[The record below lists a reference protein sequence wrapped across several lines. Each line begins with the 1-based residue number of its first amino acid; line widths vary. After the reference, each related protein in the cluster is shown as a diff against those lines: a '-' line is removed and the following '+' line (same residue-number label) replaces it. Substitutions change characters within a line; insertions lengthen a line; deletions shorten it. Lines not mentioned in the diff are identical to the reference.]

1 MNRQSTS
8 LRCFLNQS
16 SPFCLPYQPV
26 MVCVWQLDTY
36 NLLNL
41 VHCHMRRQQ
50 VKGDEGRGLW
60 QWLAGEQT
68 IYMAQVSSVLLTALK
83 SDRRSDGW
91 TSPSVLPPCLSACL
105 TFRRWTS
112 WEFRFDIRNLF
123 ENYIA
128 FHAPTIVFVY
138 KQRDLPPAACA
149 FQAAARQVSNVSDQ
163 AASRRGTFLLYFVV
177 SFHFFGIFN

>member
-1 MNRQSTS
+1 MCLAIRYLQFAQFST
-8 LRCFLNQS
+8 
-16 SPFCLPYQPV
+16 LPHEQ
-26 MVCVWQLDTY
+26 TAS
-36 NLLNL
+36 
-41 VHCHMRRQQ
+41 
-50 VKGDEGRGLW
+50 EGGRGEGLW

-138 KQRDLPPAACA
+138 K
-149 FQAAARQVSNVSDQ
+149 
-163 AASRRGTFLLYFVV
+163 
-177 SFHFFGIFN
+177 